1 MAKTLETKECTC
13 SKVGVLDFS
22 GKKVDEICLPEELFN
37 AEIDEYLVALA
48 IRVDRANRRV
58 STAKVLDRSEVHGS
72 NKKPYAQKHTGRAR
86 AGTTN
91 SPIWRH
97 GGVVHGPDGKR
108 NYKLKMNKKD
118 HFIALAS
125 ALTDKFK
132 NDKLIVV
139 DEKTFTGTKTKEFV
153 QCLKN
158 INADEKKNLVVL
170 YEPEENLLRASLNI
184 PSIKVVFAD
193 NTSVYDIVN
202 ANKVILAKGVI
213 PCCCDDDC
221 CCECEKESN

>member
-1 MAKTLETKECTC
+1 
-13 SKVGVLDFS
+13 
-22 GKKVDEICLPEELFN
+22 
-37 AEIDEYLVALA
+37 
-48 IRVDRANRRV
+48 
-58 STAKVLDRSEVHGS
+58 
-72 NKKPYAQKHTGRAR
+72 
-86 AGTTN
+86 
-91 SPIWRH
+91 
-97 GGVVHGPDGKR
+97 
-108 NYKLKMNKKD
+108 MNKKD

-125 ALTDKFK
+125 ALTDKVK
-132 NDKLIVV
+132 NDKLVVV